1 MKKTIHVN
9 IGGMPFVL
17 DEDAYDVLKRYLSEI
32 EIRLDG
38 VDDQE
43 TMQDIETRIAD
54 IFSGAISP
62 RMQVVDTALVKR
74 AMAVIGPAQ
83 EFGEPRRS
91 MPGREQTCVR
101 NDEKHLYRSRRD
113 RVVGGVCGGIA
124 EDSSLDATLLR
135 VLMALFIVFGVG
147 LLGWIWSCG
156 SSFRTSRARTSQT
169 NGGGSDMGEMNI
181 DNIRAQ
187 MRKGILEYCILSII
201 SRNDAYASS
210 IIAELKAAEMIVV
223 EGTLYPLLTRQK
235 YQGLLAY
242 RWEESPQG
250 PPRKYYSITEKGASV

>member
-1 MKKTIHVN
+1 MQLNGNRQFIIPIDMKKTIHVN

-62 RMQVVDTALVKR
+62 RMQVVVDTALVKR

-124 EDSSLDATLLR
+124 EYSSLDATLLR

-147 LLGWIWSCG
+147 LLVYLVMWIVIPNEP
-156 SSFRTSRARTSQT
+156 R
-169 NGGGSDMGEMNI
+169 SDESNEWG
-181 DNIRAQ
+181 
-187 MRKGILEYCILSII
+187 RK
-201 SRNDAYASS
+201 
-210 IIAELKAAEMIVV
+210 
-223 EGTLYPLLTRQK
+223 
-235 YQGLLAY
+235 
-242 RWEESPQG
+242 
-250 PPRKYYSITEKGASV
+250 

>member
-1 MKKTIHVN
+1 MQLNGNRQFIIPIDMKKTIHVN

-113 RVVGGVCGGIA
+113 RVVCGGIA
-124 EDSSLDATLLR
+124 EYSSLDATLLR

-147 LLGWIWSCG
+147 LLVYLVMWIVIPNEP
-156 SSFRTSRARTSQT
+156 R
-169 NGGGSDMGEMNI
+169 SDESNEWG
-181 DNIRAQ
+181 
-187 MRKGILEYCILSII
+187 RK
-201 SRNDAYASS
+201 
-210 IIAELKAAEMIVV
+210 
-223 EGTLYPLLTRQK
+223 
-235 YQGLLAY
+235 
-242 RWEESPQG
+242 
-250 PPRKYYSITEKGASV
+250 

>member
-1 MKKTIHVN
+1 MQLNGNRQFIIPIDMKKTIHVN

-101 NDEKHLYRSRRD
+101 NDEKHLYRS
-113 RVVGGVCGGIA
+113 IA
-124 EDSSLDATLLR
+124 EYSSLDATLLR

-147 LLGWIWSCG
+147 LLVYLVMWIVIPNEP
-156 SSFRTSRARTSQT
+156 R
-169 NGGGSDMGEMNI
+169 SDESNEWG
-181 DNIRAQ
+181 
-187 MRKGILEYCILSII
+187 RK
-201 SRNDAYASS
+201 
-210 IIAELKAAEMIVV
+210 
-223 EGTLYPLLTRQK
+223 
-235 YQGLLAY
+235 
-242 RWEESPQG
+242 
-250 PPRKYYSITEKGASV
+250 

>member
-1 MKKTIHVN
+1 MQLNGNRQFIIPINMKKTIHVN

-124 EDSSLDATLLR
+124 EYSSLDATLLR

-147 LLGWIWSCG
+147 LLVYLVMWIVIPNEPRSDESNEWGRKIGRASC
-156 SSFRTSRARTSQT
+156 RER
-169 NGGGSDMGEMNI
+169 
-181 DNIRAQ
+181 
-187 MRKGILEYCILSII
+187 
-201 SRNDAYASS
+201 
-210 IIAELKAAEMIVV
+210 V
-223 EGTLYPLLTRQK
+223 
-235 YQGLLAY
+235 
-242 RWEESPQG
+242 
-250 PPRKYYSITEKGASV
+250 